1 MVAGALGTQ
10 GCLEPGIFAER
21 VDQLAGIRQRSA
33 GGDKGKHHVRVIRP
47 VPAKADPTKRLRSA
61 FTNLSFPCPPALAWA
76 LPMQLDPKS
85 SAGGGCL
92 ILLGF
97 ILGAAIGIARGE
109 PSLGVLIGVGA
120 GVLVAVLMWAVGRAR
135 GGV

>member
-1 MVAGALGTQ
+1 
-10 GCLEPGIFAER
+10 
-21 VDQLAGIRQRSA
+21 
-33 GGDKGKHHVRVIRP
+33 
-47 VPAKADPTKRLRSA
+47 
-61 FTNLSFPCPPALAWA
+61 
-76 LPMQLDPKS
+76 MQLDPKS